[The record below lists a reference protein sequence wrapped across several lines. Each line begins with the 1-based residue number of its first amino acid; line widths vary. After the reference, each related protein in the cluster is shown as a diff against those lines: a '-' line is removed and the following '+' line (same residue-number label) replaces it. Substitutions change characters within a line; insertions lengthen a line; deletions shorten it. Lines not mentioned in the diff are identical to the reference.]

1 MEYNM
6 HPIGIIRT
14 PFTEKGETPIQS
26 SRSQTIG
33 SVEVYPEFEQGLQ
46 DIEKFSYLYLLY
58 VFHHSSGY
66 SLKIKP
72 FLDNQEHG
80 LFSTRYPYRPNPIG
94 ISVVQLL
101 TIEGTKL
108 KVKGVDVL
116 DQTPLLDI
124 KPYVPEFDVRTVV
137 KTGWFETRSKK

>member
-33 SVEVYPEFEQGLQ
+33 SVEVYPEFEEGLL

-124 KPYVPEFDVRTVV
+124 KPYVPEFDVRTAV